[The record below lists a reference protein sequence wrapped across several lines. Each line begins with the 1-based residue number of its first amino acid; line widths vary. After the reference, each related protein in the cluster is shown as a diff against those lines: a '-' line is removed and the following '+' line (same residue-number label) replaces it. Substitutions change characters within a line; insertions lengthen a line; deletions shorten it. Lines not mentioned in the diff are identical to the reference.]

1 MSYKCN
7 TDYIFNGHDVTIF
20 LLDVMPRKGEKIE
33 AILFIEFDNV
43 QGIILSHVIPKDF
56 HHSQQLF
63 KHLDC
68 YFVAKPQLNTKLI
81 VTKLCDTY
89 QTLGI
94 PMSVQHNVGEQHNL
108 IHGRCKSIFNTV
120 FVTNIKTDTKP
131 YEKILFKL
139 ANYFKIFEQ
148 DNNFLSLE
156 NFLLFDRSDE
166 KKEIKQEMLHIR
178 NEKLESILRQVHVF
192 KDNYKK

>member
-1 MSYKCN
+1 
-7 TDYIFNGHDVTIF
+7 
-20 LLDVMPRKGEKIE
+20 MPRKGEKIE

-63 KHLDC
+63 KNLEC

-81 VTKLCDTY
+81 VTKLCDMY

-94 PMSVQHNVGEQHNL
+94 PMSVQHHVGEQNNL
-108 IHGRCKSIFNTV
+108 VQGRCKSIFNVV
-120 FVTNIKTDTKP
+120 FVTGIKTDTKP

-148 DNNFLSLE
+148 DSNFLSLE
-156 NFLLFDRSDE
+156 NFLLFDRSE
-166 KKEIKQEMLHIR
+166 ERKEIKQEKLQIR
-178 NEKLESILRQVHVF
+178 NEKLESILRQVS
-192 KDNYKK
+192 